1 MTETAADALRRA
13 AIGIEMKEAR
23 EADGRPLDAV
33 ELAGFQQDQ
42 AAARRHGFTDADIR
56 ARYDQLSGR

>member
-1 MTETAADALRRA
+1 MIDTPAAALHRA
-13 AIGIEMKEAR
+13 AVGIEMKTAR

-42 AAARRHGFTDADIR
+42 AAARSHGFSDADIR
-56 ARYDQLSGR
+56 ARYNSLPGR